1 MDDADVRK
9 RCEQVFRD
17 ATGHP
22 SFLGRGGV
30 DLRDVFAGMIRAAYA
45 DGLAASERELQ
56 AIRDTVGDT
65 EFSLRQQLADMT
77 RERDEYKR
85 ACSQAQDD
93 RAEMC
98 LQLAD
103 MTRER
108 DDWQKSAQQ
117 FNGTYE
123 ALHQRVAETQR
134 TTDQLRAEFRRIE
147 CINHDL
153 EQQVTRLREALTGY
167 AECTDGCTCGDGW
180 GHETA
185 QQALRETEAP

>member
-1 MDDADVRK
+1 MDEATIRK
-9 RCEQVFRD
+9 WCEQVFRD

-22 SFLGRGGV
+22 SFIGRDGA
-30 DLRDVFAGMIRAAYA
+30 DLRDVFASLIYAAYA

-65 EFSLRQQLADMT
+65 EFSLRQ
-77 RERDEYKR
+77 
-85 ACSQAQDD
+85 
-93 RAEMC
+93 
-98 LQLAD
+98 QLAD